1 MRPDSHLQDRAPA
14 ETGAQPLLSP
24 TAALDDGFMAPP
36 AEAGATTDTAAIERL
51 AIGIGSLH
59 LLLPADAG
67 REVILPPPASSL
79 PHTPAWL
86 VGVANVR
93 GALVPVLD
101 LAAAFEV
108 ECDERLRRY
117 LLITGDTTDP
127 LGLLVDGLPVL
138 RRFESGERLSGVPPH
153 PPLLDGHLLGA
164 YAQGATV
171 WIDVD
176 ITGLLDR
183 IGERLAA
190 PTG

>member
-1 MRPDSHLQDRAPA
+1 MLTDHPWRDRTPA
-14 ETGAQPLLSP
+14 DDPQPLLPP
-24 TAALDDGFMAPP
+24 TVALDDGVIAPP
-36 AEAGATTDTAAIERL
+36 APADASADADAVERL
-51 AIGIGSLH
+51 AVRVGPLH

-108 ECDERLRRY
+108 ERDERLRRY

>member
-1 MRPDSHLQDRAPA
+1 MHPDSHLHDRVPA
-14 ETGAQPLLSP
+14 DAGSPSLLSP
-24 TAALDDGFMAPP
+24 TAALDDGFLAPP
-36 AEAGATTDTAAIERL
+36 ADGDATDAAAVERL
-51 AIGIGSLH
+51 AIRIGVLS

-86 VGVANVR
+86 TGVANVR
-93 GALVPVLD
+93 GTLVPVLD

-108 ECDERLRRY
+108 ERDERLRRY
-117 LLITGDTTDP
+117 LLITGDATDP

-138 RRFESGERLSGVPPH
+138 RRFETGERLSGVPPH

-176 ITGLLDR
+176 ITGLLER

-190 PTG
+190 PAG

>member
-1 MRPDSHLQDRAPA
+1 MHPDSPLQDRAPVDA
-14 ETGAQPLLSP
+14 GSPPLLSP

-36 AEAGATTDTAAIERL
+36 AEAGATDAAVVERL
-51 AIGIGSLH
+51 AIRIGVLS
-59 LLLPADAG
+59 LLLPPDAG

-86 VGVANVR
+86 TGVANVR
-93 GALVPVLD
+93 GTLVPVLD

-108 ECDERLRRY
+108 ERDQQLRRY
-117 LLITGDTTDP
+117 LLITGDATDP

-138 RRFESGERLSGVPPH
+138 RHFETGERLSGVPPH
-153 PPLLDGHLLGA
+153 PPLLDDLLTGA

-183 IGERLAA
+183 IGERLAESA
-190 PTG
+190 G